1 MRIALE
7 HLEPVLADAL
17 TDLLRQ
23 AGHDV
28 GPGPAGGGGPGL
40 TIRAA
45 SGGPSARPTAGAVLV
60 LRPEPGRPA
69 SADPA
74 AALRQALLS
83 GGEVCWEPPLE
94 PSRLLDVI
102 ASVDPRTADAA
113 RPAPARSDGDVLG
126 SAGDPWFRFD
136 VATGELEP
144 LNHEARASEARGGGP
159 GRPSAAVLAAVGASD
174 EGRRL
179 VEDEPGREGLA
190 LWWTPWPGQRI
201 VGWVPWR
208 RVEQA
213 EDRGTLKALAEL
225 GRISSTFAH
234 EVRNPLASLVSALEL
249 LRGPITDADRADV
262 VAMAQVRV
270 GHLRQMLDD
279 TLRLVRAFRGPP
291 LPVDLVEV
299 ISSARTLARSDPLF
313 AGIELLVEAPS
324 EPPQPLS
331 YAEPLRQALTN
342 LLMNAAQ
349 SQGHRGRIVVRV
361 EAPGP
366 GRALVAVLDEGPG
379 IPPAQRRRVFEPF
392 WTTKHQ
398 GTGLG
403 LAFVRRVAE
412 ASGGVARVADVGPPG
427 ARVELELPTV

>member
-17 TDLLRQ
+17 SDLLRQ

-28 GPGPAGGGGPGL
+28 SHGSAGGGGARL
-40 TIRAA
+40 TIRGLAD
-45 SGGPSARPTAGAVLV
+45 GRPTPPGSHAVLC
-60 LRPEPGRPA
+60 LRPDSGR
-69 SADPA
+69 SAAVDPA
-74 AALRQALLS
+74 AALRAALLS
-83 GGEVCWEPPLE
+83 GGEVAWEPPLE

-102 ASVDPRTADAA
+102 ASVDPVRAGVASPLPP
-113 RPAPARSDGDVLG
+113 RGDGEVLG
-126 SAGDPWFRFD
+126 SARDPWFRLD

-144 LNHEARASEARGGGP
+144 LNHEARASEARGGGS
-159 GRPSAAVLAAVGASD
+159 GRPSAAVLAAVSASD

-179 VEDEPGREGLA
+179 VEDEPGREALA

-201 VGWVPWR
+201 VGWIPWR

-234 EVRNPLASLVSALEL
+234 EVRNPLASLVSALDL
-249 LRGPITDADRADV
+249 LRGPITDADRSEV
-262 VAMAQVRV
+262 LAMAQVRV
-270 GHLRQMLDD
+270 GHLRQLLDD

-299 ISSARTLARSDPLF
+299 IASARALARSDPLF
-313 AGIELLVEAPS
+313 AGIELRVEAPT

-349 SQGHRGRIVVRV
+349 SQGHAGRIVVRV
-361 EAPGP
+361 EVPGP
-366 GRALVAVLDEGPG
+366 GRAVVAVLDEGPG
-379 IPPAQRRRVFEPF
+379 IPPAQRQRVFEPF
-392 WTTKHQ
+392 WTTKHH

-412 ASGGVARVADVGPPG
+412 ASGGIARVADVGPPG
-427 ARVELELPTV
+427 ARVELDLPTA